1 MIEIIDKPRFSIQL
15 VSFFDPDNV
24 ELAKAVSS
32 LYQNFNNCVEYA
44 MDIAMY
50 LFTNYRLDVIRAI
63 EVVEITCFE
72 LLYDEYVDE
81 WELSQDEAE
90 TTITGMSLLV
100 TDLYP
105 VVLAYAN
112 YLKTIGANLVWIMD
126 NLEDSRWVRD
136 GEGEAEE
143 IYLIAEP
150 PTDS

>member
-1 MIEIIDKPRFSIQL
+1 MVNITRYPRFAIELSLFMDI
-15 VSFFDPDNV
+15 DN
-24 ELAKAVSS
+24 EEAADAVLSV
-32 LYQNFNNCVEYA
+32 YENFNNCVEYA

-63 EVVEITCFE
+63 EIVEITCFE

-81 WELSQDEAE
+81 WELSQDEVQ

-105 VVLAYAN
+105 VVMAYAN
-112 YLKTIGANLVWIMD
+112 YLKTIGANLAWIMD

-136 GEGEAEE
+136 GEGVSDEV
-143 IYLIAEP
+143 YLVAYP
-150 PTDS
+150 PD